1 MFDEGKINLD
11 FQVSKRALPC
21 YYKLGWDSD
30 LPGFVFG
37 IRNELIPRMYEL
49 LTPNTPIIGILK
61 QDQGLDLAEFV
72 PPTEDE
78 WGFGPSIKRIG
89 QDEDFTNFQAQ
100 IPSGL
105 PGISSFRRRSIDLSV
120 SLNLLTSFLNY
131 EQELLPPILAESQ
144 LISFTMK
151 TEGVFMHGFALWVH
165 LSKALVDWLRSFEH
179 GCNLTDVEK
188 AMIQVRRVL
197 RPDDTRSDVEIRYNF
212 SAEFTKPC
220 WINLSVPGN
229 ACGLDPCEYEDERKG
244 YKLSPHNTDSPVQQ
258 LSLLA
263 GVAKLCSMYREANK

>member
-1 MFDEGKINLD
+1 MLNEGKINLD
-11 FQVSKRALPC
+11 FQVSERALPC

-30 LPGFVFG
+30 LPGFVFS
-37 IRNELIPRMYEL
+37 IRNELISKMHEL

-61 QDQGLDLAEFV
+61 QDKNLDLGEFV
-72 PPTEDE
+72 PPTESE
-78 WGFGPSIKRIG
+78 WGFGASIKKID
-89 QDEDFTNFQAQ
+89 QNEDFTNFRAQ
-100 IPSGL
+100 IPSDIIGM
-105 PGISSFRRRSIDLSV
+105 SSSIRKSIDLSV
-120 SLNLLTSFLNY
+120 SLNLLTMFLNY
-131 EQELLPPILAESQ
+131 EQELLPPIPEESQ
-144 LISFTMK
+144 LIAFTMK
-151 TEGVFMHGFALWVH
+151 TEGSYMHGFALWVH
-165 LSKALVDWLRSFEH
+165 LSKIMVDWLRLFEH
-179 GCNLTDVEK
+179 NCNLIDVEQ

-197 RPDDTRSDVEIRYNF
+197 RPDDTRSDAEIKYNF
-212 SAEFTKPC
+212 TAEFSLPC